1 VRAGVAAGHP
11 ATAQVG
17 IEILDAGGTAADAAV
32 AAVLASCVAESLLTG
47 IAGGGFATYYDAAS
61 HTVTCLDFFVTVP
74 GLDPE
79 VTAMPMTAVEVN
91 FGAVPLQ
98 YAVGGASVA
107 VPGVPAG
114 CGELHARWGRLPW
127 RSVVAP
133 AVRLARRGVPLP
145 EAQARTLA
153 SLAPVMLHGDGAA
166 VYAPD
171 GRLLRGGDLLYHPGL
186 DVAVALLAERGP
198 SAFYTGEVGA
208 VMVETVRKAGGAL
221 SHADLA
227 AYQVLEIPVTT
238 ADFDGHRVHG
248 RADLNRTIAT
258 VAALPELAGLPSGRR
273 AVRIADSLRDVGAQR
288 PGPQRRGETTNICVV
303 DPTGNAC
310 VVTTTLG
317 VGAGVWLPGLGV
329 HLNSMLGEGE
339 LVSPDSGPGQRM
351 SSMMCPL
358 VVTEQDTLALAA
370 GAAGASRIRTALL
383 HTLVGVLLDGLDP
396 AAAIARPRFHVL
408 DGVVHAEPGIPDPEL
423 SALATAGYPI
433 QRWDALNHYFGGASA
448 VGRAGAGGDPRRG
461 GVGVLVG

>member
-17 IEILDAGGTAADAAV
+17 IDMLDAGGTAADAAV

-61 HTVTCLDFFVTVP
+61 QTVTCLDFFVTVP
-74 GLDPE
+74 GLDPA
-79 VTAMPMTAVEVN
+79 VAAMPMTAVEVN
-91 FGAVPLQ
+91 FGAVPMQ

-114 CGELHARWGRLPW
+114 CGEVHARWGRLPW
-127 RSVVAP
+127 RSVVTP

-145 EAQARTLA
+145 EAQARTLT
-153 SLAPVMLHGDGAA
+153 SLAPVMLQGDGAA

-171 GRLLRGGDLLYHPGL
+171 GRLLRGGDLLYHPGM
-186 DVAVALLAERGP
+186 DEAMALLAERGP
-198 SAFYTGEVGA
+198 QVFYTGEIGS
-208 VMVETVRKAGGAL
+208 VMVEAVRKAGGAL
-221 SHADLA
+221 SHTDLA
-227 AYQVLEIPVTT
+227 AYQVLEISATS
-238 ADFDGHRVHG
+238 ADLDGYRVHG
-248 RADLNRTIAT
+248 RPDLNRTIAT
-258 VAALPELAGLPSGRR
+258 IEALPPLSGLTRDKRS
-273 AVRIADSLRDVGAQR
+273 VRIADALRDTGPQR

-303 DPTGNAC
+303 DPAGNAC

-339 LVSPDSGPGQRM
+339 LLSAESGPGQRM

-358 VVTEQDTLALAA
+358 VVTEGDTLALAA

-383 HTLVGVLLDGLDP
+383 HTLVGVLLDDLDP
-396 AAAIARPRFHVL
+396 ETAIARPRFHVL
-408 DGVVHAEPGIPDPEL
+408 NGVVHAEPGVPDSEL
-423 SALATAGYPI
+423 SALETAGYPI
-433 QRWDALNHYFGGASA
+433 QRWDTMNHYFGGASA

-461 GVGVLVG
+461 GVGLTR